1 MLGLGFSSHSQNPQS
16 YIDAAL
22 TLRPVPAVCKKL
34 CQAYLQRVDPII
46 RVFHRPS
53 LMDFLLGG
61 GSYLNYHDTDPILD
75 VLRSAVFVVAIVSLT
90 EEQCHFMFD
99 ADKKSLI
106 ATYRLACEVALDR
119 AGLITTEDITVLQ
132 SFVLYIIAV
141 RSHDRSRTAWT
152 LFPIAVRLAIALE
165 LNVDGSHSS
174 ESFFEEQMRRRLWY
188 TICVLDVHSS
198 FDRGSEPVIGHK
210 SKHPR
215 LPLNINDSEFGPGS
229 KDCFS
234 DREGLTDMT
243 KALVQYHAQATGKAL
258 GAEEDDTPSS
268 AQLTPRT
275 MTSRQQLVEQFEL
288 HTRKLLQYCDQNSSP
303 YAWST
308 LNGSLTA
315 LATMQLSLRRP
326 MNHNGR
332 RRIPMDNDP
341 TNILRLATTVLERDI
356 IMRSDPRG
364 EPFRWFGIVH
374 WHPLA
379 VAIAECYVC
388 TNAGL
393 LRHAWP
399 TIETSFEYISKVLAE
414 YRQGMFW
421 KPLERLMLKTRS
433 RIHAF
438 LKTTD
443 SATYTGMSASSADL
457 NTSATVVPSAYS
469 STAMPLSSLSKSMN
483 LPPTANPTP
492 FGLTPASSTENNQAD
507 QTIESQADTSWPQM
521 MPPTPLQ
528 TATTSAE
535 NSQGDWLIDNQ
546 VDAPL
551 WQQVTPLIPR
561 TGLDAWDDFIN
572 NFDVNWSDDIMMV

>member
-1 MLGLGFSSHSQNPQS
+1 M
-16 YIDAAL
+16 
-22 TLRPVPAVCKKL
+22 VK
-34 CQAYLQRVDPII
+34 
-46 RVFHRPS
+46 
-53 LMDFLLGG
+53 
-61 GSYLNYHDTDPILD
+61 
-75 VLRSAVFVVAIVSLT
+75 
-90 EEQCHFMFD
+90 
-99 ADKKSLI
+99 
-106 ATYRLACEVALDR
+106 
-119 AGLITTEDITVLQ
+119 
-132 SFVLYIIAV
+132 IAV

-152 LFPIAVRLAIALE
+152 LFPIAVRLAIALG
-165 LNVDGSHSS
+165 LNVDSSHSS
-174 ESFFEEQMRRRLWY
+174 ESFFEQQMRRRLWY

-198 FDRGSEPVIGHK
+198 FDRGSEPIIDHK

-215 LPLNINDSEFGPGS
+215 LPLNINDSDFGPGS

-234 DREGLTDMT
+234 DKEGLTDMT

-288 HTRKLLQYCDQNSSP
+288 HTRKLLQYCDQNASP

-308 LNGSLTA
+308 FNGSLTA

-332 RRIPMDNDP
+332 KGIPMDTDS
-341 TNILRLATTVLERDI
+341 TSILRLATTVLERDI

-364 EPFRWFGIVH
+364 EPFRWFGIIH

-379 VAIAECYVC
+379 VAVAECYVC
-388 TNAGL
+388 TNAAV
-393 LRHAWP
+393 LRHVWP
-399 TIETSFEYISKVLAE
+399 TIETSFEHISKVLAE

-443 SATYTGMSASSADL
+443 PATHTGMSASSTDV
-457 NTSATVVPSAYS
+457 NTSATLVPSAYS
-469 STAMPLSSLSKSMN
+469 STAMPLSSLSNSMN
-483 LPPTANPTP
+483 LPPTADSTP
-492 FGLTPASSTENNQAD
+492 FGLTPASSTPRQITDMSTENNQAD
-507 QTIESQADTSWPQM
+507 QTIESQADTSWQQM
-521 MPPTPLQ
+521 MPQTPLQ

-535 NSQGDWLIDNQ
+535 NTQGDWLIDNQ
-546 VDAPL
+546 VNASL
-551 WQQVTPLIPR
+551 WQQMTPSIPG
-561 TGLDAWDDFIN
+561 TGWDAWDEFIN
-572 NFDVNWSDDIMMV
+572 NFDVNWSDDIMAV